1 MKKQINRYSLN
12 KYFKKLEIETERKTP
27 KDIKAILKTFRYSE
41 SLKSPICIGDMT
53 LEHFVRSL
61 LKDNQFWLDAYL
73 SKKKEIRQL
82 KKDIRFMRLLN
93 D

>member
-41 SLKSPICIGDMT
+41 SLKGPVSIGDMT

-73 SKKKEIRQL
+73 EQKKKIRQL
-82 KKDIRFMRLLN
+82 KKDVRFLEILR
-93 D
+93 

>member
-1 MKKQINRYSLN
+1 MTKQINRYSLN

-41 SLKSPICIGDMT
+41 SLKGPISIGDMT

-61 LKDNQFWLDAYL
+61 LKDNQFWFDAYQDQKTKL
-73 SKKKEIRQL
+73 NKLRI
-82 KKDIRFMRLLN
+82 DIVLN
-93 D
+93 EK